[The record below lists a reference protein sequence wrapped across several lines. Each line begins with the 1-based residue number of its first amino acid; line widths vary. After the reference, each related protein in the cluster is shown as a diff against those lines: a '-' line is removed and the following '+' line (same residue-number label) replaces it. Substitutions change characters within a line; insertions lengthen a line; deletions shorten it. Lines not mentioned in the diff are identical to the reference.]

1 MKRCRE
7 ICGDEYKMNNLDVQ
21 NMELEKGKVY
31 LIKYEVV
38 CDRILINTL
47 VCELKEEKKFNLKV
61 SILYDDGDE
70 IGSYSWRKGIV
81 VSLFKGD
88 INFIKK
94 IPIEEEI
101 IWRLKE

>member
-1 MKRCRE
+1 
-7 ICGDEYKMNNLDVQ
+7 MNNLDVQ

-31 LIKYEVV
+31 LIKYEVE
-38 CDRILINTL
+38 CDGPAGSLINTL
-47 VCELKEEKKFNLKV
+47 VCKVLQNGKFNLKV

-70 IGSYSWRKGIV
+70 IGVYSWRKGIV
-81 VSLFKGD
+81 VSLFKSD
-88 INFIKK
+88 IKFIKK

>member
-1 MKRCRE
+1 
-7 ICGDEYKMNNLDVQ
+7 MNNLDVQ

-31 LIKYEVV
+31 LIKYE
-38 CDRILINTL
+38 IANGISEFLINTL
-47 VCELKEEKKFNLKV
+47 VCKVLQNEKFNLKV
-61 SILYDDGDE
+61 LILYDDGDE
-70 IGSYSWRKGIV
+70 IGTYSWSKNYV

-88 INFIKK
+88 IKFIKK